1 MGMVALKCPACG
13 ADIQLDDSREFGFCN
28 YCGTKVMQEK
38 IVVEHQGTVKVDN
51 SEYVEKFLQ
60 NARRA
65 YKKQDWE
72 ETEKYYNLVEQNDPS
87 NIEAIF
93 YSAYAKA
100 CNTLIDADYF
110 KKQAAFGVLKRCVGI
125 IDDNYD
131 PSEKEIVQRV
141 GKDIIGLYTINFV
154 YTQKKNGYG
163 MIVQDDK
170 AKTIDLFNL
179 VGAEFA
185 QSCLNIAATY
195 PKNDKDNRT
204 YFYKIASSV
213 ADISCK
219 YEFAAKVKKLA
230 YPDTLKPIT
239 FINNSGPDKMKQYLT
254 VVGVFDKQ
262 PISKGTSTIELA
274 SGDYKIIMYCAYGSL
289 EASSAAKAKEAT
301 INIPN
306 HSTVEITYKTFKG
319 YNFIIS

>member
-1 MGMVALKCPACG
+1 MVALKCPACG

-28 YCGTKVMQEK
+28 FCGTKVMQEK

-170 AKTIDLFNL
+170 AKTTDLFNL

-230 YPDTLKPIT
+230 YPETLKPIT

-254 VVGVFDKQ
+254 VVGVFDKK